1 MNREEV
7 FRIIKIISKSE
18 VVINGGDNDYV
29 REGNEYEVYVEGNEI
44 VDPFSNENLGTLD
57 FIKDTLT
64 ATYVSNKFSILK
76 KIDTVVER
84 EPSQIEKAFTMNFL
98 QAKTTTRKIAASLNV
113 FEDEIT
119 GYGIDADQM
128 IPEIKVG
135 DYVRE
140 KK

>member
-1 MNREEV
+1 MSREGI
-7 FRIIKIISKSE
+7 FRVIKIISE
-18 VVINGGDNDYV
+18 FEIVINGGENSYV
-29 REGNEYEVYVEGNEI
+29 SEGDQFEVYVEGNEI
-44 VDPFSNENLGTLD
+44 IDPFTNENLGTLD

-64 ATYVSNKFSILK
+64 ATYVSSNFAVLK
-76 KIDTVVER
+76 KVDVVIEK
-84 EPSQIEKAFTMNFL
+84 EPSQIERAFTMNFL
-98 QAKTTTRKIAASLNV
+98 QSKTTTRKITTRLNV

>member
-1 MNREEV
+1 MNREEI
-7 FRIIKIISKSE
+7 FRVIKIISKSE
-18 VVINGGDNDYV
+18 VVINGGDNDFV

-44 VDPFSNENLGTLD
+44 VDPFSNESLGTLD

-64 ATYVSNKFSILK
+64 ATYVSNKFAILK
-76 KIDTVVER
+76 KIETVVEK

-98 QAKTTTRKIAASLNV
+98 QSKTTTRKVTINLNV

-119 GYGIDADQM
+119 GYGIDAEQM

>member
-1 MNREEV
+1 MSREEI
-7 FRIIKIISKSE
+7 FRVIKIISKFE
-18 VVINGGDNDYV
+18 IVINGGDNNFV

-44 VDPFSNENLGTLD
+44 VDPFNNESLGTLD

-64 ATYVSNKFSILK
+64 ATYVSNKFAILK
-76 KIDTVVER
+76 KVDTVVER

-98 QAKTTTRKIAASLNV
+98 QAKTTTRKITTSLNV

-119 GYGIDADQM
+119 GYGIDAEQM

-135 DYVRE
+135 DFVRE